1 MVQAWW
7 QRLKRISGDP
17 GIRPDLDDPTIR
29 LVIAGSIAINLLVL
43 AIPLYINR
51 IYTSVLP
58 QQAGDSLAVITLL
71 LAAVLVL
78 DVVLKG
84 LRAWILSWLGA
95 SSEHRL
101 RLGAIRSLLGSD
113 IPSVQAQPLQARL
126 AQLRSPT
133 ALRGIF
139 EQQWIVRRI
148 DLPFAAVYLF
158 VLMVIGH
165 WLVLLPLLLAPLF
178 IHYAHQASREML
190 AAIEQKHE
198 LETSLNET
206 LHASLQGAPTIKTFN
221 LEGFLVRRLEPLQ
234 ERLAQAGFRQ
244 EASTARLQNLSGLFA
259 QLNQLLI
266 VSFGGWMVIHQ
277 DLSSGALAACT
288 LLSGQVTMPLGKLF
302 AAEGQQAAQWQ
313 ASSAYQE
320 LEQLPQEPNLLV
332 GEEPPL
338 SGTLE
343 LPQFTLP
350 EQGSLALVGGDVS
363 SSSALLNAIT
373 GLDGDFPRD
382 GRYAGR
388 PLESY
393 QRSLLR
399 RRLRLLVPN
408 PQLSTGTLLDNLT
421 SFRSDQLGPAAA
433 QLCNQWGV
441 SPWIQALPRGYDTPI
456 GENQDFPLSRSLRFR
471 LQVVA
476 ALLDQPAVLLLDTS
490 QVALPASELQWFLG
504 IDCGASKL
512 VALEMWP
519 PALPATIPILQWKA
533 SELVEV
539 QQ

>member
-17 GIRPDLDDPTIR
+17 GIRPDLHDPTVR
-29 LVIAGSIAINLLVL
+29 VVIAASIAINLLVL
-43 AIPLYINR
+43 TIPLYINR

-71 LAAVLVL
+71 LAVVLVV

-84 LRAWILSWLGA
+84 LRTWVLSWLGA

-113 IPSVQAQPLQARL
+113 IASVQAQPLQARL
-126 AQLRSPT
+126 AQLRSPL
-133 ALRGIF
+133 ALRGVF

-148 DLPFAAVYLF
+148 DLPFAVVYLF
-158 VLMVIGH
+158 VLLLIGH

-178 IHYAHQASREML
+178 IHYAHQASQAML
-190 AAIEQKHE
+190 SAIEQKHQ
-198 LETSLNET
+198 LETNLNET
-206 LHASLQGAPTIKTFN
+206 LHASLLGAPTIKTFN

-244 EASTARLQNLSGLFA
+244 ESTTARLQNLSGLFA

-302 AAEGQQAAQWQ
+302 AAEGQQATQWQ
-313 ASSAYQE
+313 ANHDYQQLQE
-320 LEQLPQEPNLLV
+320 LPQEPNLLV
-332 GEEPPL
+332 GEEPPAHG
-338 SGTLE
+338 SLE
-343 LPQFTLP
+343 LAQFTLP
-350 EQGSLALVGGDVS
+350 AGGALALVGGDVNS
-363 SSSALLNAIT
+363 SSSLLTSIT
-373 GLDGDFPRD
+373 GLEGTLPQNAS
-382 GRYAGR
+382 YAGR
-388 PLESY
+388 PLGSY

-421 SFRSDQLGPAAA
+421 LFRSDQLGRAAA
-433 QLCNQWGV
+433 LLCEQWDV
-441 SPWIQALPRGYDTPI
+441 SPLIQALPRGYDTPI
-456 GENQDFPLSRSLRFR
+456 GESQDFPLSRRLRFR
-471 LQVVA
+471 IQVIA

-490 QVALPASELQWFLG
+490 QVDLPTADLQWFLG
-504 IDCGASKL
+504 IECEASKL
-512 VALEMWP
+512 LALEVWP
-519 PALPATIPILQWKA
+519 PALPPTIPTLQWKA